1 MFTIT
6 TNSPE
11 QTSLLGEK
19 IANLIQ
25 DNLII
30 CLEGDLGAGKTLF
43 TQSLCKALK
52 VKEIVTSPTFNLMN
66 VYEGKKRIYHF
77 DLYRLEQPEDL
88 EEIGFY
94 EYTDVEDE
102 VVLIEWPDRFFAY
115 MPEDYLHLKIERG
128 DSEQKRI
135 ITINIEGQK
144 YSLHSNYRPFRG
156 YAYFGYS
163 LHDQSAKRAFLQRRG
178 IFKTA

>member
-102 VVLIEWPDRFFAY
+102 VVLIEWPDRFFFY
-115 MPEDYLHLKIERG
+115 MSEDYLHLKIERG

-135 ITINIEGQK
+135 ITINLEGQK
-144 YSLHSNYRPFRG
+144 YKNIYEELKHYGNIS
-156 YAYFGYS
+156 
-163 LHDQSAKRAFLQRRG
+163 D
-178 IFKTA
+178 

>member
-94 EYTDVEDE
+94 EYTDVE
-102 VVLIEWPDRFFAY
+102 VSIANIATVLQ
-115 MPEDYLHLKIERG
+115 LL
-128 DSEQKRI
+128 
-135 ITINIEGQK
+135 INIFIF
-144 YSLHSNYRPFRG
+144 LTFNIDSNYTLLFTI
-156 YAYFGYS
+156 ATLDF
-163 LHDQSAKRAFLQRRG
+163 
-178 IFKTA
+178 

>member
-66 VYEGKKRIYHF
+66 VYEGKSVYI
-77 DLYRLEQPEDL
+77 
-88 EEIGFY
+88 I
-94 EYTDVEDE
+94 
-102 VVLIEWPDRFFAY
+102 LIISFRAT
-115 MPEDYLHLKIERG
+115 R
-128 DSEQKRI
+128 R
-135 ITINIEGQK
+135 
-144 YSLHSNYRPFRG
+144 FRG
-156 YAYFGYS
+156 N
-163 LHDQSAKRAFLQRRG
+163 RFLRVY
-178 IFKTA
+178 